1 MFQGVVKFNRLHK
14 TSCMSAAVVYL
25 FLLVVLIRR
34 AISALCDEL
43 VAMVKL

>member
-1 MFQGVVKFNRLHK
+1 MFQGAVKFNKLCK
-14 TSCMSAAVVYL
+14 TSSISSAVVYL
-25 FLLVVLIRR
+25 ILLVVLIRR